1 MGRVLGLDYGER
13 RIGVAIS
20 DPSRTI
26 AQPLPTIRRRRGR
39 RPPYA
44 KIMETIVE
52 WDVQRIVVGLPIEM
66 SGAEEASAEAARRF
80 GEGLGRRAGLPVQ
93 YWDER
98 LSSVRAQRELSQL
111 ELPAAVRREK
121 ERVDAMAATLILQS
135 YLDAQRES

>member
-13 RIGVAIS
+13 RIGIAIS

-26 AQPLPTIRRRRGR
+26 AQPLPTIRRRRGK

-44 KIMETIVE
+44 VITETVQE
-52 WDVQRIVVGLPIEM
+52 WDVQRIVVGLPVEM
-66 SGAEEASAEAARRF
+66 SGEEGAPAEEVRRF
-80 GEGLGRRAGLPVQ
+80 GEALQRRAGVPVE

-98 LSSVRAQRELSQL
+98 LSSVRAQRELAHL
-111 ELPAAVRREK
+111 DLPATARREK
-121 ERVDAMAATLILQS
+121 ERVDAVAATLILQS

>member
-44 KIMETIVE
+44 KIIETVVE

-66 SGAEEASAEAARRF
+66 NGAEEESAQAVRRF
-80 GEGLGRRAGLPVQ
+80 AEGLQRRAGLPVE

-98 LSSVRAQRELSQL
+98 LSSVRAQRELAQL
-111 ELPAAVRREK
+111 DLPAAARREK

-135 YLDAQRES
+135 YLDAQRKS